1 MKRIALVLLSLSV
14 SIVCASRAEAVDGK
28 VRRAKAPTV
37 RPQGHVR
44 QPSIELPRLQR
55 GPDGRILD
63 EEWNR
68 EVRRRAAAQGS
79 AAQKAAAKTGTATT
93 PRSTVR
99 DGGRYTKDAYKRG
112 AGTWPKTDPARTAK
126 NGGAQKGAGKV
137 APRSVA
143 KGTPRA
149 GGGGKALKAAGGIG
163 AAVGGG
169 LAAGHLI
176 ANSKK
181 LDADLRAGRITQAQY
196 NRAQATGAV
205 NAAGTALAIKKM
217 TPTAIA
223 GSALIGTDPISLG
236 VDAVGDLINGTN
248 NAEKSIA
255 NVGRTL
261 EGHAKG
267 VHKLVTNPDAWAK
280 EAGRNI
286 EKEVNKV
293 GRDLDKAG
301 KDVGKAV
308 NQAGKDVD
316 KFFKGI
322 FGG

>member
-1 MKRIALVLLSLSV
+1 MKRIALVLLSLSL
-14 SIVCASRAEAVDGK
+14 SMAWASHAEAVDGQ
-28 VRRAKAPTV
+28 VRRAKAPAG
-37 RPQGHVR
+37 RGHVNAR

-55 GPDGRILD
+55 GPDGRILS

-68 EVRRRAAAQGS
+68 EVRRRAAQ
-79 AAQKAAAKTGTATT
+79 QKAASKT

-112 AGTWPKTDPARTAK
+112 AGKWPKTDPKGTAAT
-126 NGGAQKGAGKV
+126 GAAGRGASKT
-137 APRSVA
+137 APRKVA

-149 GGGGKALKAAGGIG
+149 GGKVLKAAGGIG
-163 AAVGGG
+163 AAVGVGAAAGG
-169 LAAGHLI
+169 LI
-176 ANSKK
+176 ASSQQ
-181 LDADLRAGRITQAQY
+181 LDADLRAGRITREQY

-205 NAAGTALAIKKM
+205 NAAGTVVALKKM

-236 VDAVGDLINGTN
+236 VDAVGDLINGTG
-248 NAEKSIA
+248 NAGRSLA

-267 VHKLVTNPDAWAK
+267 VGKLVTNPEAWAK

-286 EKEVNKV
+286 EKEVNKI

-301 KDVGKAV
+301 KDVGKAL

>member
-1 MKRIALVLLSLSV
+1 
-14 SIVCASRAEAVDGK
+14 
-28 VRRAKAPTV
+28 
-37 RPQGHVR
+37 
-44 QPSIELPRLQR
+44 
-55 GPDGRILD
+55 
-63 EEWNR
+63 
-68 EVRRRAAAQGS
+68 
-79 AAQKAAAKTGTATT
+79 
-93 PRSTVR
+93 
-99 DGGRYTKDAYKRG
+99 
-112 AGTWPKTDPARTAK
+112 
-126 NGGAQKGAGKV
+126 
-137 APRSVA
+137 
-143 KGTPRA
+143 
-149 GGGGKALKAAGGIG
+149 
-163 AAVGGG
+163 

-205 NAAGTALAIKKM
+205 NAAGTVIAIKKM

-223 GSALIGTDPISLG
+223 GNALIGTDPISLS
-236 VDAVGDLINGTN
+236 VDAVGDLINGTG
-248 NAEKSIA
+248 NAGKSLA

-261 EGHAKG
+261 EGHVNG

-286 EKEVNKV
+286 EKEVNKI
-293 GRDLDKAG
+293 GKDLDKAG

-308 NQAGKDVD
+308 NQAGKDID

>member
-1 MKRIALVLLSLSV
+1 MKRVVPVLLSLSV
-14 SIVCASRAEAVDGK
+14 SILCVSQALGVDHGA
-28 VRRAKAPTV
+28 RRAKAPTV
-37 RPQGHVR
+37 RPQVNAR
-44 QPSIELPRLQR
+44 QPSIELPRLQL
-55 GPDGRILD
+55 GPDGRILSD
-63 EEWNR
+63 EWNR
-68 EVRRRAAAQGS
+68 EVSRRA
-79 AAQKAAAKTGTATT
+79 AAQKAAAKKGTST
-93 PRSTVR
+93 PPRNTVR

-112 AGTWPKTDPARTAK
+112 AGKWPKVNPPSTAK
-126 NGGAQKGAGKV
+126 NGGTNKGVSKT
-137 APRSVA
+137 APRNLA

-149 GGGGKALKAAGGIG
+149 GGGGKMLKAAGGIG

-169 LAAGHLI
+169 VVAGNLI
-176 ANSKK
+176 ANSKQ

-196 NRAQATGAV
+196 NRAQATNAV
-205 NAAGTALAIKKM
+205 NAAGTVIAIKKM

-223 GSALIGTDPISLG
+223 GNALIGTDPISFG
-236 VDAVGDLINGTN
+236 VDAVGDLINGTD
-248 NAEKSIA
+248 NAGRSLA

-267 VHKLVTNPDAWAK
+267 VEKLVTNPDAWAK

-301 KDVGKAV
+301 KDIGKAV

-316 KFFKGI
+316 KFFKGM

>member
-1 MKRIALVLLSLSV
+1 M
-14 SIVCASRAEAVDGK
+14 
-28 VRRAKAPTV
+28 
-37 RPQGHVR
+37 
-44 QPSIELPRLQR
+44 
-55 GPDGRILD
+55 
-63 EEWNR
+63 
-68 EVRRRAAAQGS
+68 
-79 AAQKAAAKTGTATT
+79 

-99 DGGRYTKDAYKRG
+99 DRGRYTKDTYKRG
-112 AGTWPKTDPARTAK
+112 AGKWPKTDPTRTAATGRAG
-126 NGGAQKGAGKV
+126 NGAGK
-137 APRSVA
+137 AIPRSVA

-149 GGGGKALKAAGGIG
+149 GGKALKAAGGIG

-176 ANSKK
+176 ANSQQ

-217 TPTAIA
+217 TPTAIV
-223 GSALIGTDPISLG
+223 GGALVGTDPISLG
-236 VDAVGDLINGTN
+236 VDAVGDLINGTG
-248 NAEKSIA
+248 NAGKSLA

-286 EKEVNKV
+286 EKEINKV

-301 KDVGKAV
+301 KDIGKAV
-308 NQAGKDVD
+308 NQAGKDID

>member
-14 SIVCASRAEAVDGK
+14 SVAGASRAAAVDGK

-37 RPQGHVR
+37 RPQASAR

-68 EVRRRAAAQGS
+68 EVRRRAAAQKA
-79 AAQKAAAKTGTATT
+79 AAQKATAKKGTATT
-93 PRSTVR
+93 TRSTVR

-112 AGTWPKTDPARTAK
+112 AGKWPKVDPARTAK
-126 NGGAQKGAGKV
+126 NSGTQKGAGKV
-137 APRSVA
+137 APRNVA

-181 LDADLRAGRITQAQY
+181 LDADLRAGRITREQY

-205 NAAGTALAIKKM
+205 NAAGTVIAIKKM
-217 TPTAIA
+217 TPTAIV
-223 GSALIGTDPISLG
+223 GNALIGTDPISLG
-236 VDAVGDLINGTN
+236 VDAVGDLINGTS
-248 NAEKSIA
+248 NAEKSLA
-255 NVGRTL
+255 NVGHTL

-286 EKEVNKV
+286 EKEAGKV
-293 GRDLDKAG
+293 GKDIDQAA
-301 KDVGKAV
+301 KDVG
-308 NQAGKDVD
+308 
-316 KFFKGI
+316 
-322 FGG
+322 

>member
-1 MKRIALVLLSLSV
+1 MKRIALVLLSFSV
-14 SIVCASRAEAVDGK
+14 SLTCASRSEAVDGK

-37 RPQGHVR
+37 RSQAHVR
-44 QPSIELPRLQR
+44 QPSIELPRLGH

-68 EVRRRAAAQGS
+68 EVSRRA
-79 AAQKAAAKTGTATT
+79 AAQKAAAKKGAARKGTATT
-93 PRSTVR
+93 TRSTVR

-112 AGTWPKTDPARTAK
+112 AGKWPKVDPPRNAK
-126 NGGAQKGAGKV
+126 TGGARKV
-137 APRSVA
+137 AGTSPRDLA

-149 GGGGKALKAAGGIG
+149 GGGKALKAAGGIG

-205 NAAGTALAIKKM
+205 EAAGTVIAIKKM
-217 TPTAIA
+217 TPTAIVGGA
-223 GSALIGTDPISLG
+223 VVGTDPISLG

-267 VHKLVTNPDAWAK
+267 VQKLVTNPDAWAK

-301 KDVGKAV
+301 KDIGKAV